1 MAVLMGDFQGQGMR
15 LRSVTESLRA
25 PLAYRA
31 ECLCCAG
38 VQMNTL
44 AALQSV
50 AERIGT
56 PGEALLEAFRPRT
69 YAERVNGRS
78 LAAAGCEPILHM
90 RAFQKEKRLPDA
102 LVADVLLRAQ
112 R

>member
-1 MAVLMGDFQGQGMR
+1 M
-15 LRSVTESLRA
+15 
-25 PLAYRA
+25 LAGA
-31 ECLCCAG
+31 
-38 VQMNTL
+38 QMNTL
-44 AALQSV
+44 AALQSI

-69 YAERVNGRS
+69 YAESVSGRS

-90 RAFQKEKRLPDA
+90 RAFQKDKRLPDA
-102 LVADVLLRAQ
+102 LVADVLARVQ